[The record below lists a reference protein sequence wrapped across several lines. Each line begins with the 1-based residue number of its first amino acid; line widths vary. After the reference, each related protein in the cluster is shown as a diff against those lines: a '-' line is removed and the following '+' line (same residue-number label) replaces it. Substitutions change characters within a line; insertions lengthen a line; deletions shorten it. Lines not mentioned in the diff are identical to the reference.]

1 MDCEIIMTSKK
12 EQRQRSLVTRYP
24 GIFTDWSGTSLS
36 GKLRNQITVGNIVR
50 IPLEGISKEG
60 LSNDEMEVTMQWTT
74 FAMYLRIVKRCKK
87 NPRCFVGVC
96 EDPYCGDNWNL
107 PVKNG
112 DERVFSARNVMEIPL
127 NWNGNE
133 NLLKSAKFR
142 NSFRALTGVIM

>member
-36 GKLRNQITVGNIVR
+36 RKLRNQITVGNIVR

-74 FAMYLRIVKRCKK
+74 FAMYFRIVKRCKK